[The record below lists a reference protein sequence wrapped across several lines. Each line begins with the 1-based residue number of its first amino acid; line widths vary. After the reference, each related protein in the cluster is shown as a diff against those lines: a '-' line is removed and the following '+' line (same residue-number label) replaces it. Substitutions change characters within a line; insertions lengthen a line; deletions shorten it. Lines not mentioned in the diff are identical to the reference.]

1 MTYPIIPEL
10 YGIVARKLLDEI
22 GEKSFYSGSFSFDY
36 GSKECR
42 FVASIVIYRSKEC
55 LPEGDADR
63 IDDLVPVWWEFHTSD
78 QAGERP
84 NDFSFPSLRST
95 SSDSTPQDRTS
106 HPERRLL
113 RSFPNTLFLVF
124 DTRCNGRFRFPL
136 SFEKLNAVLRLS
148 DAAILESGRP
158 VRIETLRLPS
168 AAPCHRAELKN
179 Y

>member
-42 FVASIVIYRSKEC
+42 FVASIVVYRSKVC

-78 QAGERP
+78 QVGNAP
-84 NDFSFPSLRST
+84 TISPFPSLRST

-106 HPERRLL
+106 HPSGASCGL
-113 RSFPNTLFLVF
+113 FPNTSFLVF
-124 DTRCNGRFRFPL
+124 DTRCNGRFRF
-136 SFEKLNAVLRLS
+136 SVAVRKVERCF
-148 DAAILESGRP
+148 AIVGCGDSGIRP
-158 VRIETLRLPS
+158 TRAYRTPPPPFGS
-168 AAPCHRAELKN
+168 AVPPGGA
-179 Y
+179 

>member
-22 GEKSFYSGSFSFDY
+22 GEKSFYSGSFLFDY

-63 IDDLVPVWWEFHTSD
+63 IDDMVPVWWEFHTSD

-84 NDFSFPSLRST
+84 NDFSFS
-95 SSDSTPQDRTS
+95 
-106 HPERRLL
+106 
-113 RSFPNTLFLVF
+113 
-124 DTRCNGRFRFPL
+124 
-136 SFEKLNAVLRLS
+136 
-148 DAAILESGRP
+148 
-158 VRIETLRLPS
+158 
-168 AAPCHRAELKN
+168 ELKE
-179 Y
+179 YLF

>member
-84 NDFSFPSLRST
+84 NDFSFSELKEY

-113 RSFPNTLFLVF
+113 RSFSEHIVLGFRYPLQRAVPFF
-124 DTRCNGRFRFPL
+124 RCR
-136 SFEKLNAVLRLS
+136 SKS
-148 DAAILESGRP
+148 
-158 VRIETLRLPS
+158 
-168 AAPCHRAELKN
+168 
-179 Y
+179 

>member
-42 FVASIVIYRSKEC
+42 FVASIVVYRSKATPTESTTWF
-55 LPEGDADR
+55 PSGGNSIHPTKRGNAPT
-63 IDDLVPVWWEFHTSD
+63 ISP
-78 QAGERP
+78 
-84 NDFSFPSLRST
+84 FPSLRST

-113 RSFPNTLFLVF
+113 RSFSEHIVLGFRYPLQRAVPFF
-124 DTRCNGRFRFPL
+124 RCC
-136 SFEKLNAVLRLS
+136 SKS
-148 DAAILESGRP
+148 
-158 VRIETLRLPS
+158 
-168 AAPCHRAELKN
+168 
-179 Y
+179 

>member
-36 GSKECR
+36 G
-42 FVASIVIYRSKEC
+42 SIVIYRSKEC

-84 NDFSFPSLRST
+84 NDFSFS
-95 SSDSTPQDRTS
+95 
-106 HPERRLL
+106 
-113 RSFPNTLFLVF
+113 
-124 DTRCNGRFRFPL
+124 
-136 SFEKLNAVLRLS
+136 
-148 DAAILESGRP
+148 
-158 VRIETLRLPS
+158 
-168 AAPCHRAELKN
+168 ELKE
-179 Y
+179 YLF

>member
-42 FVASIVIYRSKEC
+42 FVASIVVYRSKVC

-63 IDDLVPVWWEFHTSD
+63 IDDLVPVWWNSIHPTKRGNAPTIS
-78 QAGERP
+78 P
-84 NDFSFPSLRST
+84 FPSLRST

-113 RSFPNTLFLVF
+113 RSFSEHIVLGFRYPLQRAVPFF
-124 DTRCNGRFRFPL
+124 RCC
-136 SFEKLNAVLRLS
+136 SKS
-148 DAAILESGRP
+148 
-158 VRIETLRLPS
+158 
-168 AAPCHRAELKN
+168 
-179 Y
+179 

>member
-42 FVASIVIYRSKEC
+42 FVASIVVYRSKVC

-78 QAGERP
+78 QAEERP
-84 NDFSFPSLRST
+84 NDFSFS
-95 SSDSTPQDRTS
+95 
-106 HPERRLL
+106 
-113 RSFPNTLFLVF
+113 
-124 DTRCNGRFRFPL
+124 
-136 SFEKLNAVLRLS
+136 
-148 DAAILESGRP
+148 
-158 VRIETLRLPS
+158 
-168 AAPCHRAELKN
+168 ELKE
-179 Y
+179 YLF

>member
-63 IDDLVPVWWEFHTSD
+63 IDDLVPEGDRDAIADLVPVWWEFHTSD

-84 NDFSFPSLRST
+84 NDFSFS
-95 SSDSTPQDRTS
+95 
-106 HPERRLL
+106 
-113 RSFPNTLFLVF
+113 
-124 DTRCNGRFRFPL
+124 
-136 SFEKLNAVLRLS
+136 
-148 DAAILESGRP
+148 
-158 VRIETLRLPS
+158 
-168 AAPCHRAELKN
+168 ELKE
-179 Y
+179 YLF

>member
-42 FVASIVIYRSKEC
+42 FV
-55 LPEGDADR
+55 DR

-84 NDFSFPSLRST
+84 NDFSFS
-95 SSDSTPQDRTS
+95 
-106 HPERRLL
+106 
-113 RSFPNTLFLVF
+113 
-124 DTRCNGRFRFPL
+124 
-136 SFEKLNAVLRLS
+136 
-148 DAAILESGRP
+148 
-158 VRIETLRLPS
+158 
-168 AAPCHRAELKN
+168 ELKE
-179 Y
+179 YLF

>member
-36 GSKECR
+36 CSKECR
-42 FVASIVIYRSKEC
+42 FVASIVVYRSKVC

-95 SSDSTPQDRTS
+95 YSDSTPQDRTS

-113 RSFPNTLFLVF
+113 RSFSEHIVLGFRYPLQRAVPFF
-124 DTRCNGRFRFPL
+124 RCR
-136 SFEKLNAVLRLS
+136 S
-148 DAAILESGRP
+148 
-158 VRIETLRLPS
+158 
-168 AAPCHRAELKN
+168 KN
-179 Y
+179 

>member
-63 IDDLVPVWWEFHTSD
+63 IDDLVPSGGIPYID
-78 QAGERP
+78 QAGNAP
-84 NDFSFPSLRST
+84 
-95 SSDSTPQDRTS
+95 SDS
-106 HPERRLL
+106 
-113 RSFPNTLFLVF
+113 SF
-124 DTRCNGRFRFPL
+124 
-136 SFEKLNAVLRLS
+136 S
-148 DAAILESGRP
+148 
-158 VRIETLRLPS
+158 
-168 AAPCHRAELKN
+168 
-179 Y
+179 

>member
-36 GSKECR
+36 GSKEC
-42 FVASIVIYRSKEC
+42 

-84 NDFSFPSLRST
+84 NDFSFS
-95 SSDSTPQDRTS
+95 
-106 HPERRLL
+106 
-113 RSFPNTLFLVF
+113 
-124 DTRCNGRFRFPL
+124 
-136 SFEKLNAVLRLS
+136 
-148 DAAILESGRP
+148 
-158 VRIETLRLPS
+158 
-168 AAPCHRAELKN
+168 ELKE
-179 Y
+179 YLF

>member
-63 IDDLVPVWWEFHTSD
+63 IDDLVPVWWLAHLS
-78 QAGERP
+78 R
-84 NDFSFPSLRST
+84 
-95 SSDSTPQDRTS
+95 
-106 HPERRLL
+106 
-113 RSFPNTLFLVF
+113 FLHSQSIDIQRYCKALYR
-124 DTRCNGRFRFPL
+124 DTNP
-136 SFEKLNAVLRLS
+136 
-148 DAAILESGRP
+148 
-158 VRIETLRLPS
+158 
-168 AAPCHRAELKN
+168 
-179 Y
+179 

>member
-84 NDFSFPSLRST
+84 NDFSFSELKEKSLGRSPAWSDVWNSPTISPFPSLRST

-113 RSFPNTLFLVF
+113 RSFSEHIVLGFRYPLQRAVPFF
-124 DTRCNGRFRFPL
+124 RCR
-136 SFEKLNAVLRLS
+136 SKS
-148 DAAILESGRP
+148 
-158 VRIETLRLPS
+158 
-168 AAPCHRAELKN
+168 
-179 Y
+179 

>member
-63 IDDLVPVWWEFHTSD
+63 IDDLVPVWWNSIHPTKRGNAPTIS
-78 QAGERP
+78 P
-84 NDFSFPSLRST
+84 FPSLRST

-113 RSFPNTLFLVF
+113 RSFSEHIVLGFRYPLQRAVPFSVVVRKVERCSAIVGCG
-124 DTRCNGRFRFPL
+124 DSGIRPTRAYRNPPPPFG
-136 SFEKLNAVLRLS
+136 SAVPPGG
-148 DAAILESGRP
+148 A
-158 VRIETLRLPS
+158 
-168 AAPCHRAELKN
+168 
-179 Y
+179 

>member
-63 IDDLVPVWWEFHTSD
+63 IDDLWKIQCKLPPKTKRFC
-78 QAGERP
+78 P
-84 NDFSFPSLRST
+84 
-95 SSDSTPQDRTS
+95 
-106 HPERRLL
+106 
-113 RSFPNTLFLVF
+113 LV
-124 DTRCNGRFRFPL
+124 
-136 SFEKLNAVLRLS
+136 
-148 DAAILESGRP
+148 
-158 VRIETLRLPS
+158 
-168 AAPCHRAELKN
+168 LK
-179 Y
+179 